1 MNLLDVIGRDTPLK
15 KVASTHGGEYA
26 GSCPWCGG
34 CDRFRVWPHGDRPG
48 YWCRQCNRNGDATQ
62 YLQDRHGVTYREACA
77 RLGLPLDARP
87 TPLQAQAPTP
97 PPLAIPPH
105 HAWQA
110 RALAFVE
117 RCEQTLWTPEGAPA
131 LDYLH
136 RRGLLDDTIQA
147 ARLGYHP
154 TERWEHPDLW
164 GLPPEHQKI
173 HLLQGIVFP
182 WYVGSELWRV
192 LFRREGDDIPKEE
205 RYRPIAGG
213 GNTLYQ
219 VDTLRPNA
227 PAMVVEGV
235 LDALAVWQEAGDLI
249 AVVAAGT
256 TWGRLERWIG
266 RLDLAS
272 TVLIAL
278 DADQAGDTA
287 SDWWLKALGSQ
298 AKRWWPYWDDPAA
311 MRQDGADLRT
321 WVREG
326 LGIGPKWWRDLAR
339 WPEDQRELWAE
350 RAAIMEV
357 EGGLSRDGAEREAF
371 ERLRDDPS
379 HPDYG
384 VMASDVSDV

>member
-1 MNLLDVIGRDTPLK
+1 MNLVDLIGRDTTLR

-26 GSCPWCGG
+26 GPCPWCGG
-34 CDRFRVWPHGDRPG
+34 EDRFRIWPHADRPG
-48 YWCRQCNRNGDATQ
+48 YWCRQCGKNGDAIQ
-62 YLQDRHGVTYREACA
+62 YLMDHDRLRFREARA
-77 RLGLPLDARP
+77 RVGRPLDEAPCPRP
-87 TPLQAQAPTP
+87 ERPLKL
-97 PPLAIPPH
+97 PPLAMPPGEV
-105 HAWQA
+105 WQA
-110 RALAFVE
+110 RARAFVE
-117 RCEQTLWTPEGAPA
+117 RCEQTLWTPAGAPA
-131 LDYLH
+131 RDYLH
-136 RRGLLDDTIQA
+136 RRGLQDDTIQA
-147 ARLGYHP
+147 KRLGYHP

-192 LFRREGDDIPKEE
+192 LFRREGDDIPKDE

-219 VDTLRPNA
+219 VDTLQPNA
-227 PAMVVEGV
+227 PAMLVEGV

-256 TWGRLERWIG
+256 TSGRRERWIG

-272 TVLIAL
+272 TVLVAL

-287 SDWWLKALGSQ
+287 SEWWLKALGSQ
-298 AKRWWPYWDDPAA
+298 ARRWRPFYGDPTA
-311 MRQDGADLRT
+311 MLQDGADLRT

-326 LGIGPKWWRDLAR
+326 LATDLKWWRELAR
-339 WPEDQRELWAE
+339 WPDGRQELWAE

-357 EGGLSRDGAEREAF
+357 EGGLSRDAAEREAF
-371 ERLRDDPS
+371 ERLRDDLS
-379 HPDYG
+379 HPEYE
-384 VMASDVSDV
+384 VMTSDLSDR